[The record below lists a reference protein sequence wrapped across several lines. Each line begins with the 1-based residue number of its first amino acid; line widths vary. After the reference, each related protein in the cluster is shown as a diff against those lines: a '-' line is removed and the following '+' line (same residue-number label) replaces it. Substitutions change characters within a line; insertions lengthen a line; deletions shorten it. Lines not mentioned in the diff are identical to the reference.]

1 MLSLS
6 DCLQRH
12 VNTTQGEQ
20 QAVFEKVAGV
30 VLNEQKDFASVPFP
44 SLCVTCR
51 ETKSFAISTNS
62 FAITRSACMMPFT
75 VILHP
80 SDLWI
85 AKMGMQQNK
94 VLILVLSVICK
105 KENETYAIPLK
116 IRIYTME
123 PRMTM
128 LPDVFLFYDES
139 SSHFLLLKH
148 SCVHQS
154 WFQVR
159 SGQSDCDS
167 VDGDMESANC
177 PFSSIL
183 SSLGPRSEATDRRPH
198 LCILGVSS
206 ASSYVRSSIFPSL
219 CRKESLIPN
228 SDITHRMYAL
238 HSPRELQTGKADRSG
253 SLWNG
258 ISGV

>member
-30 VLNEQKDFASVPFP
+30 ILNEQKDFAFVPFHP
-44 SLCVTCR
+44 ISITCR
-51 ETKSFAISTNS
+51 ETKSFAISMNS
-62 FAITRSACMMPFT
+62 FAITRSVCMTPST

-80 SDLWI
+80 SNLWI

-139 SSHFLLLKH
+139 SSHFLLLKY

-159 SGQSDCDS
+159 
-167 VDGDMESANC
+167 
-177 PFSSIL
+177 
-183 SSLGPRSEATDRRPH
+183 
-198 LCILGVSS
+198 
-206 ASSYVRSSIFPSL
+206 
-219 CRKESLIPN
+219 
-228 SDITHRMYAL
+228 
-238 HSPRELQTGKADRSG
+238 
-253 SLWNG
+253 
-258 ISGV
+258 

>member
-44 SLCVTCR
+44 SLSITCR
-51 ETKSFAISTNS
+51 GTKSFAISMNS
-62 FAITRSACMMPFT
+62 FAITRSACMTPFT

-80 SDLWI
+80 SNLQI
-85 AKMGMQQNK
+85 AKMKTQQNK

-116 IRIYTME
+116 IRIHTME

-128 LPDVFLFYDES
+128 LPDVYLFYDES
-139 SSHFLLLKH
+139 PSHFLLSKH
-148 SCVHQS
+148 SSVHQS
-154 WFQVR
+154 
-159 SGQSDCDS
+159 
-167 VDGDMESANC
+167 
-177 PFSSIL
+177 
-183 SSLGPRSEATDRRPH
+183 
-198 LCILGVSS
+198 
-206 ASSYVRSSIFPSL
+206 
-219 CRKESLIPN
+219 
-228 SDITHRMYAL
+228 
-238 HSPRELQTGKADRSG
+238 
-253 SLWNG
+253 
-258 ISGV
+258 

>member
-44 SLCVTCR
+44 SLSITCR

-80 SDLWI
+80 SNLWI

-123 PRMTM
+123 PRMKM

-139 SSHFLLLKH
+139 SSRFLLLKY
-148 SCVHQS
+148 SCIHQP

-159 SGQSDCDS
+159 SEQPDCDS
-167 VDGDMESANC
+167 VDADMDSANC

-183 SSLGPRSEATDRRPH
+183 SFLGPRSEAADRRPH

-206 ASSYVRSSIFPSL
+206 ASSYVRSFISPSL
-219 CRKESLIPN
+219 CRKESLIR
-228 SDITHRMYAL
+228 IVVFTHRMHTL
-238 HSPRELQTGKADRSG
+238 HSPRELQTGKTDRPG